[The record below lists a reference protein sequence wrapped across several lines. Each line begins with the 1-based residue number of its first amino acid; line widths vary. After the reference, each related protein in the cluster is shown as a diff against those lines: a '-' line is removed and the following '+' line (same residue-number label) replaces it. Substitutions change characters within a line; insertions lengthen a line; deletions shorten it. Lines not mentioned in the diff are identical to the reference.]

1 MVQQSKKQSNDVE
14 NHKIVAIALPK
25 SGNAIV
31 VCFLD

>member
-25 SGNAIV
+25 HSYSLMA
-31 VCFLD
+31 LL